1 MDNNDTQMRADLHAH
16 AHPGSGDSRAEVGE
30 LAAAAEALGLEAVAL
45 TDHGS
50 ADLVS
55 AGRAFAD
62 RGVTMIPGR
71 EVSCDLGHV
80 IVLATDV
87 DWLRALPPRCPL
99 PLPNSR
105 RGPAALIWAHPAG
118 WRYGGTLIPPDPARG
133 AEHLHAVEVL
143 NGERLHQP
151 DGVSLAQKL
160 ADRLGLPACGGS
172 DAHDAPAL
180 GRCLTDV
187 DDATDPASFIE
198 GLVAGNARPVLSE
211 RWARARGYDYRRSDL
226 VPYLR

>member
-1 MDNNDTQMRADLHAH
+1 MRADLHSH
-16 AHPGSGDSRAEVGE
+16 ARPGSGDSRAGVDE
-30 LAAAAEALGLEAVAL
+30 LAVAAQELGLEAVAL
-45 TDHGS
+45 TDHGV
-50 ADLVS
+50 ADLV
-55 AGRAFAD
+55 AAARTFAD
-62 RGVTMIPGR
+62 RGVTLIPGR

-80 IVLATDV
+80 IVLATDLE
-87 DWLRALPPRCPL
+87 WLAALPPRCLL

-118 WRYGGTLIPPDPARG
+118 WRYGGALIPPDPARG
-133 AEHLHAVEVL
+133 AEHLHGVEVL

-151 DGVSLAQKL
+151 DGVSLAEEL
-160 ADRLGLPACGGS
+160 AGMLGIPGCGGS

-187 DDATDPASFIE
+187 EGATDEASFIE
-198 GLVAGNARPVLSE
+198 GLAAGNARPVLSE